1 MKKNSYYYTGVNP
14 TVDLVVMNPKK
25 EILMITRSHKSEAC
39 PGMLAFPGGFIDSNA
54 GALELWESGLETP
67 REAAIRELAEETNLQ
82 LNTDCDLLEIGVYEG
97 HGRDPRD
104 NDISWS
110 KSYAFFYAISERSY
124 EEQKAKIKGLDD
136 ADEAQWVSVD
146 QLRSMKLAFDH
157 HQILED
163 AISRF
168 F

>member
-1 MKKNSYYYTGVNP
+1 MKKNLYYYTGANP

-39 PGMLAFPGGFIDSNA
+39 PGMLAFPGGFIDSKA
-54 GALELWESGLETP
+54 KASELWESGLETP
-67 REAAIRELAEETNLQ
+67 REAAIRELAEETNLK
-82 LNTDCDLLEIGVYEG
+82 LDAGSELKEIGIYEG

-110 KSYAFFYAISERSY
+110 KSYAFFYAIPEDSY
-124 EEQKAKIKGLDD
+124 EQQKTKIKGLDD
-136 ADEAQWVSVD
+136 ADEAQWINVD
-146 QLRSMKLAFDH
+146 RLRSMKLAFDH